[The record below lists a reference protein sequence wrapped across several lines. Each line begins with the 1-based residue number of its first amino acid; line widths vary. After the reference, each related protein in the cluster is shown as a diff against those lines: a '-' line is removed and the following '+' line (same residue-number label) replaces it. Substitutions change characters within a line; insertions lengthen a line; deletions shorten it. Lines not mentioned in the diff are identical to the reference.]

1 MLLLNFYWHHQ
12 TMKKRQSYFGF
23 AVLLWIIFSASTGVE
38 AQSSTEGFISI
49 DCGTAGNHSYVDG
62 ITGIPYAS
70 DDRFTDAGINYNIS
84 DIYSSPSLANRQL
97 LTLRSFPDGAR
108 NCYTLKPLVRGQKY
122 LVRAAFLYG
131 NYDGEDN
138 ASTGRPLQFDLHLGV
153 DLWLR
158 VNVSGPTNLTM
169 AEALFVA
176 AAEFAW
182 VCLVNTG
189 GGVPFISSLELRP
202 LKAWLYSNVTA
213 EQPLVLYWRLNL
225 GGTTLVRY
233 PDDAYDRLWEPFQA
247 PFWGTISTTLPIVS
261 TDGYQFEAPSVV
273 LQTAATTADT
283 DTPLSFYFRDDTALL
298 EFYFALYSTEVEL
311 LPPNATRV
319 FDVYLNSQLA
329 LGGYE
334 PPYLQ
339 SDYMYNSDPRT
350 GSSKY
355 EFVLNATLN
364 STLPPILNALEVYYA
379 MNLRVNATDA
389 NDVEAMMA
397 IKAEYRVKKNWQ
409 GDPCAPKEYAWVG
422 LNCSN
427 SPLRVVSINM
437 SSSGL
442 TGSISDSFALLDTSE
457 YLDLSYNNLTGEV
470 PDFLGNLTSLKVL
483 NLTGNNF
490 TGSIPSSLL
499 KRSEEGSLILRSV
512 LVLYIV
518 RLKVVLIYRKWYTP
532 ELIEVLCLLD
542 SSTFTKLKNER
553 NSTFSI
559 IRFTNHT
566 IPGNT
571 RSKKKTNTLVIVVIC
586 CAVLGLLSILILAG
600 WFIWLRKRGK
610 VLVTSSVT
618 RHTEAT
624 IAQKNEHGPHPQV
637 DSGKFTFNHL
647 QVITN
652 NFAQVI
658 GKGAFGTFY
667 LGHLDNVTQVA
678 VKVQS
683 QSTSQQTREFEF
695 EVKQALI
702 SRDSLSR
709 TLSWRERLIIALEAA
724 QGLDYLHRGCLPPIM
739 HRDLKTSNILLG
751 EKLEAKLTD
760 YGMSKSFSNNT
771 DVTRL
776 EMVGTPGYIDP
787 EFHTTYQLTEK
798 SDIYSFGVVLLEL
811 ITGQRAIQ
819 SGRSKVHIVQYMA
832 SYIAAGN
839 IDAVV
844 DKRFRRS
851 FSSNSIRNVTDL
863 AMQCTA
869 DTSADR
875 PTIVDVV
882 NQLKVCIELE
892 ATSENGTD
900 RNVEGE
906 RSVQF
911 SALEVEGSNH
921 HLGPR

>member
-1 MLLLNFYWHHQ
+1 
-12 TMKKRQSYFGF
+12 MKKRQSYFGF

-499 KRSEEGSLILRSV
+499 KRSEEGSLILR
-512 LVLYIV
+512 
-518 RLKVVLIYRKWYTP
+518 
-532 ELIEVLCLLD
+532 
-542 SSTFTKLKNER
+542 
-553 NSTFSI
+553 
-559 IRFTNHT
+559 FTNHT

-695 EVKQALI
+695 EARQLLRIHHRNLVSLLGYCRDETFLALVYEYMPQG
-702 SRDSLSR
+702 SLKDHLQGRDSLSR

>member
-1 MLLLNFYWHHQ
+1 MLLLNFYRHHQ
-12 TMKKRQSYFGF
+12 KMKKKQSYFGF

-49 DCGTAGNHSYVDG
+49 DCGTAGNRSYVDG

-158 VNVSGPTNLTM
+158 VNVSGPSNLTM

-189 GGVPFISSLELRP
+189 GGVPFVSSLELRP

-213 EQPLVLYWRLNL
+213 DQPLVLYRRLNL
-225 GGTTLVRY
+225 GGTTL
-233 PDDAYDRLWEPFQA
+233 A
-247 PFWGTISTTLPIVS
+247 PFWGTISTTSPIVS
-261 TDGYQFEAPSVV
+261 TDGDQFEAPSVV
-273 LQTAATTADT
+273 LQTAATTTDT

-355 EFVLNATLN
+355 EFVINATLN

-409 GDPCAPKEYAWVG
+409 GDPCAPKEYAWFG
-422 LNCSN
+422 LNCSH
-427 SPLRVVSINM
+427 SPLRVVFINM

-512 LVLYIV
+512 LVL
-518 RLKVVLIYRKWYTP
+518 
-532 ELIEVLCLLD
+532 
-542 SSTFTKLKNER
+542 
-553 NSTFSI
+553 
-559 IRFTNHT
+559 FTNHT

-624 IAQKNEHGPHPQV
+624 IAQKTEHGPHPQV

-695 EVKQALI
+695 EARQLLRIHHRNLVSLLGYCRDETFLALVYEYMPQG
-702 SRDSLSR
+702 SLKDHLQGRDSLSR

-832 SYIAAGN
+832 SYIAVGN